1 MNNFCKNP
9 TQRIKNE
16 NIRKKIKKIIDQ
28 VDIDDNIT
36 IMNMITIISLIQ
48 SIQAQFILLETLR
61 IDTSS
66 KIESS
71 LIKLYC
77 IDEKEVQ

>member
-1 MNNFCKNP
+1 M
-9 TQRIKNE
+9 
-16 NIRKKIKKIIDQ
+16 
-28 VDIDDNIT
+28 
-36 IMNMITIISLIQ
+36 Q
-48 SIQAQFILLETLR
+48 SISAQFILLETLR

-77 IDEKEVQ
+77 IDEKEV

>member
-9 TQRIKNE
+9 TQRITNE

-36 IMNMITIISLIQ
+36 IMNMITIISLMQ
-48 SIQAQFILLETLR
+48 SISAQFILLETLR

-77 IDEKEVQ
+77 IDEKEI